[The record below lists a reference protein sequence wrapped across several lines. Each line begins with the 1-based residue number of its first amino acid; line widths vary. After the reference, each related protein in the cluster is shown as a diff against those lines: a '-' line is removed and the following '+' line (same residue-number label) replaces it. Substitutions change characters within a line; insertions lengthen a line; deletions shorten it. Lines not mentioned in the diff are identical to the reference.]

1 MTHATSAQHPKAKNL
16 FADAW
21 HGLIKNKMAVVGACV
36 LLFFIFVAIFADFIA
51 PYRPMPR
58 TGITSWSRPAASFC
72 LAPTATAAVC
82 SPDIVYGSRISLL
95 VGFIAVAF
103 SAIGGG
109 IIGACAGYF
118 RGGLTNV
125 PHAPDGC
132 AAGHSQHSAG
142 HRHCQHPRAQP
153 AQRHDR
159 RRPVHH
165 AFVCAHRA
173 RGGALHPRQRV
184 HRAAVA
190 IGDSTPAIILHNIL
204 PNCMAPIIVQ
214 ATLGVASAIL
224 SAAGLS
230 FLGLGLQPPSPEWG
244 AMLSE
249 GRAYIYNAPWLTICP
264 GVSIVLIVLSL
275 NPLWRRPARR
285 PGPQAQAVRCRGE
298 IPIWKRTRP
307 IPSCRS
313 AICMCTT

>member
-51 PYRPMPR
+51 PYPADAQNWDHIMEPPSSQFLLGTDSYGRCVF
-58 TGITSWSRPAASFC
+58 SR
-72 LAPTATAAVC
+72 
-82 SPDIVYGSRISLL
+82 IVYGSRISLL
-95 VGFIAVAF
+95 VGFVAVAF

-118 RGGLTNV
+118 RGRLDNILMRLMDVLLAIPSILLAIAIVNILGPSLLNVMIAVGLSTMPSFARIV
-125 PHAPDGC
+125 R
-132 AAGHSQHSAG
+132 AAVLSIRDSE
-142 HRHCQHPRAQP
+142 
-153 AQRHDR
+153 
-159 RRPVHH
+159 
-165 AFVCAHRA
+165 FIE
-173 RGGALHPRQRV
+173 
-184 HRAAVA
+184 AAVA

-275 NPLWRRPARR
+275 NLFGDGLRDALDPKLK
-285 PGPQAQAVRCRGE
+285 Q
-298 IPIWKRTRP
+298 
-307 IPSCRS
+307 
-313 AICMCTT
+313 

>member
-51 PYRPMPR
+51 PYPADAQNWDHIMEPPSSQFLLGTDSYGRCVF
-58 TGITSWSRPAASFC
+58 SR
-72 LAPTATAAVC
+72 
-82 SPDIVYGSRISLL
+82 IVYGSRISLL

-118 RGGLTNV
+118 RGRLDNILMRLMDVLLAIPSILLAIAIVNILGPSLLNVMIAVGLSTMPSFARIV
-125 PHAPDGC
+125 R
-132 AAGHSQHSAG
+132 AAVLSIRDSE
-142 HRHCQHPRAQP
+142 
-153 AQRHDR
+153 
-159 RRPVHH
+159 
-165 AFVCAHRA
+165 FIE
-173 RGGALHPRQRV
+173 
-184 HRAAVA
+184 AAVA

-275 NPLWRRPARR
+275 NLFGDGLRDALDPKLK
-285 PGPQAQAVRCRGE
+285 Q
-298 IPIWKRTRP
+298 
-307 IPSCRS
+307 
-313 AICMCTT
+313 

>member
-1 MTHATSAQHPKAKNL
+1 MTQATSVQHPKAKNL

-51 PYRPMPR
+51 PYPADAQNWDHIMEPPSSQFLLGTDSYGRCVF
-58 TGITSWSRPAASFC
+58 SR
-72 LAPTATAAVC
+72 
-82 SPDIVYGSRISLL
+82 IVYGSRISLL
-95 VGFIAVAF
+95 VGFVAVAF

-118 RGGLTNV
+118 RGRLDNVLMRLMDVLLAIPSILLAIAIVNILGPSLLNVMIAVGLSTMPSFARIV
-125 PHAPDGC
+125 R
-132 AAGHSQHSAG
+132 AAVLSIRDSE
-142 HRHCQHPRAQP
+142 
-153 AQRHDR
+153 
-159 RRPVHH
+159 
-165 AFVCAHRA
+165 FIE
-173 RGGALHPRQRV
+173 
-184 HRAAVA
+184 AAVA

-275 NPLWRRPARR
+275 NLFGDGLRDALDPKLK
-285 PGPQAQAVRCRGE
+285 Q
-298 IPIWKRTRP
+298 
-307 IPSCRS
+307 
-313 AICMCTT
+313 

>member
-51 PYRPMPR
+51 PYPADAQNWDHIMEPPSSQFLLGTDSYGRCVF
-58 TGITSWSRPAASFC
+58 SR
-72 LAPTATAAVC
+72 
-82 SPDIVYGSRISLL
+82 IVYGSRISLL
-95 VGFIAVAF
+95 VGFVAVAF

-118 RGGLTNV
+118 RGRLDNVLMRLMDVLLAIPSILLAIAIVNILGPSLLNVMIAVGLSTMPSFARIV
-125 PHAPDGC
+125 R
-132 AAGHSQHSAG
+132 AAVLSIRDSE
-142 HRHCQHPRAQP
+142 
-153 AQRHDR
+153 
-159 RRPVHH
+159 
-165 AFVCAHRA
+165 FIE
-173 RGGALHPRQRV
+173 
-184 HRAAVA
+184 AAVA

-275 NPLWRRPARR
+275 NLFGDGLRDALDPKLK
-285 PGPQAQAVRCRGE
+285 Q
-298 IPIWKRTRP
+298 
-307 IPSCRS
+307 
-313 AICMCTT
+313 

>member
-1 MTHATSAQHPKAKNL
+1 MTQATSAQHPKAKNL

-36 LLFFIFVAIFADFIA
+36 LLFFILVAIFADFIA
-51 PYRPMPR
+51 PYPADAQNWDHIMEAPSKQFLLGTDSYGRCVF
-58 TGITSWSRPAASFC
+58 SR
-72 LAPTATAAVC
+72 
-82 SPDIVYGSRISLL
+82 IVYGSRISLL

-118 RGGLTNV
+118 RGRLDNILMRLMDVLLAIPSILLAIAIVNILGPSLFNVMIAVGLSTMPSFARIV
-125 PHAPDGC
+125 R
-132 AAGHSQHSAG
+132 AAVLSIRDSE
-142 HRHCQHPRAQP
+142 
-153 AQRHDR
+153 
-159 RRPVHH
+159 
-165 AFVCAHRA
+165 FIE
-173 RGGALHPRQRV
+173 
-184 HRAAVA
+184 AAVA

-224 SAAGLS
+224 SAASLS

-275 NPLWRRPARR
+275 NLFGDGLRDALDPKLK
-285 PGPQAQAVRCRGE
+285 Q
-298 IPIWKRTRP
+298 
-307 IPSCRS
+307 
-313 AICMCTT
+313 

>member
-36 LLFFIFVAIFADFIA
+36 LLFFIFVAILADFIA
-51 PYRPMPR
+51 PYPADAQNWDHIMEPPSSQFLLGTDSYGRCVF
-58 TGITSWSRPAASFC
+58 SR
-72 LAPTATAAVC
+72 
-82 SPDIVYGSRISLL
+82 IVYGSRISLL
-95 VGFIAVAF
+95 VGFVAVAF

-118 RGGLTNV
+118 RGRLDNVLMRLMDVLLAIPSILLAIAIVNILGPSLLNVMIAVGLSTMPSFARIV
-125 PHAPDGC
+125 R
-132 AAGHSQHSAG
+132 AAVLSIRDSE
-142 HRHCQHPRAQP
+142 
-153 AQRHDR
+153 
-159 RRPVHH
+159 
-165 AFVCAHRA
+165 FIE
-173 RGGALHPRQRV
+173 
-184 HRAAVA
+184 AAVA

-275 NPLWRRPARR
+275 NLFGDGLRDALDPKLK
-285 PGPQAQAVRCRGE
+285 Q
-298 IPIWKRTRP
+298 
-307 IPSCRS
+307 
-313 AICMCTT
+313 

>member
-1 MTHATSAQHPKAKNL
+1 MTQATSAQHPKAKNL

-21 HGLIKNKMAVVGACV
+21 HGLIKNKMAIVGACV
-36 LLFFIFVAIFADFIA
+36 LLFFILVAIFADFIA
-51 PYRPMPR
+51 PY
-58 TGITSWSRPAASFC
+58 
-72 LAPTATAAVC
+72 
-82 SPDIVYGSRISLL
+82 SPDAQNWDHIMEAPSKQFLLGTDSYGRCVFSRIVYGSRISLL

-118 RGGLTNV
+118 RGRLDNVLMRLMDVLLAIPSILLAIAIVNILGPSLFNVMIAVGLSTMPSFARIV
-125 PHAPDGC
+125 R
-132 AAGHSQHSAG
+132 AAVLSIRDSE
-142 HRHCQHPRAQP
+142 
-153 AQRHDR
+153 
-159 RRPVHH
+159 
-165 AFVCAHRA
+165 FIE
-173 RGGALHPRQRV
+173 
-184 HRAAVA
+184 AAVA

-224 SAAGLS
+224 SAASLS

-275 NPLWRRPARR
+275 NLFGDGLRDALDPKLK
-285 PGPQAQAVRCRGE
+285 Q
-298 IPIWKRTRP
+298 
-307 IPSCRS
+307 
-313 AICMCTT
+313 

>member
-1 MTHATSAQHPKAKNL
+1 MTQATSAQHPKAKNL

-21 HGLIKNKMAVVGACV
+21 HGLIKNKMAIVGACV
-36 LLFFIFVAIFADFIA
+36 LLSFILVAIFADFIA
-51 PYRPMPR
+51 PY
-58 TGITSWSRPAASFC
+58 
-72 LAPTATAAVC
+72 
-82 SPDIVYGSRISLL
+82 SPDAQNWDHIMEAPSKQFLLGTDSYGRCVFSRIVYGSRISLL

-118 RGGLTNV
+118 RGRLDNVLMRLMDVLLAIPSILLAIAIVNILGPSLFNVMIAVGLSTMPSFARIV
-125 PHAPDGC
+125 R
-132 AAGHSQHSAG
+132 AAVLSIRDSE
-142 HRHCQHPRAQP
+142 
-153 AQRHDR
+153 
-159 RRPVHH
+159 
-165 AFVCAHRA
+165 FIE
-173 RGGALHPRQRV
+173 
-184 HRAAVA
+184 AAVA

-224 SAAGLS
+224 SAASLS

-275 NPLWRRPARR
+275 NLFGDGLRDALDPKLK
-285 PGPQAQAVRCRGE
+285 Q
-298 IPIWKRTRP
+298 
-307 IPSCRS
+307 
-313 AICMCTT
+313 